1 MVIHDFTNNDEIKK
15 WTVRTDL
22 DESVGESTA
31 ELVPSGHGSVLFRG
45 HISSKIVNENTLYN
59 QSGFAIMSSERL
71 RGTFIMP
78 AYQKGWTFFTHILI
92 RLRGDGRFYEIRFHT
107 PDHDRH
113 HWVR

>member
-1 MVIHDFTNNDEIKK
+1 MVIHDFADNEEIKK

-22 DESVGESTA
+22 DEGVGESTA

-45 HISSKIVNENTLYN
+45 HISSKIVNQNTLYN
-59 QSGFAIMSSERL
+59 QSGFAVMSSERL
-71 RGTFIMP
+71 RGTFLMP
-78 AYQKGWTFFTHILI
+78 ACQKGWTFFTHILV